1 MISCFKINADANLQ
15 VVLDEHKYDESQ
27 LVSIKIPMTY
37 LAYYTNSPFY
47 QRVDGQIEIAG
58 VEYEFVERKLCDDS
72 LEFLCIPNQTAMT
85 LHAAQNDLFKRL
97 TGLDLNENKKS
108 STGLLKINLADYL
121 KANHFFEL
129 HNLLFTENK
138 WSSFYNDRI
147 LCYFSWVLENPP
159 EKTSPDKLI

>member
-58 VEYEFVERKLCDDS
+58 VEYEFVERKLYDDS
-72 LEFLCIPNQTAMT
+72 LEFLCIPNQIAMT

-121 KANHFFEL
+121 KANHLFEL
-129 HNLLFTENK
+129 HYLLFTEHN
-138 WSSFYNDRI
+138 WSSFYNEG
-147 LCYFSWVLENPP
+147 LLYHFSRVLENPP
-159 EKTSPDKLI
+159 EIASPANLT